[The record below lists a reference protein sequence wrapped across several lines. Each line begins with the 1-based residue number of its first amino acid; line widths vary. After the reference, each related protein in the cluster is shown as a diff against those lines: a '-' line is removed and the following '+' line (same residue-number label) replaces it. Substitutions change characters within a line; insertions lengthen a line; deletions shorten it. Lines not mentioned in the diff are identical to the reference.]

1 METTKSEQQIEQLD
15 VLKVPLNN
23 VDPNYMPAVIRRLI
37 DTGGAH
43 NITLLSVWDLL
54 RARRNKE
61 YRAFVLNA
69 SLVLPIS
76 TSLVKGTEFLT
87 GIKPAQY
94 IPFDFLVK
102 LLIAIDE
109 RELSLYILGGSK
121 KVLKKVERNIRQT
134 FLNLHI
140 VGRYTGYYRKRD
152 EPTII
157 QAIKKAS
164 PTLLLVG
171 KGVRG
176 GERWIAR
183 NTDKVG
189 PGIRIWCSDLYDI
202 FAKRKRRPP
211 YILFDHGLEWLWFL
225 PYKFLYV
232 LRVFPFMYYKIL
244 LIIYKFFK
252 KKKMKPQEK
261 EESDAPQ

>member
-1 METTKSEQQIEQLD
+1 VETTKLEQQTKLT
-15 VLKVPLNN
+15 VLKVPLYN
-23 VDPNYMPAVIRRLI
+23 VEPSYMPALIRQLI
-37 DTGGAH
+37 DTGEAH
-43 NITLLSVWDLL
+43 NIVLLSVWDLL

-61 YRAFVLNA
+61 YQEFVLNA

-76 TSLVKGTEFLT
+76 TSLIKGAEFLT
-87 GIKPAQY
+87 GIKPARY
-94 IPFDFLVK
+94 IPFDFIVK

-109 RELSLYILGGSK
+109 RELSLYILGGRK
-121 KVLKKVERNIRQT
+121 PVLKRVERNIRQT

-140 VGRYTGYYRKRD
+140 VGRYAGYFRKRD

-171 KGVRG
+171 KGVRA

-183 NTDKVG
+183 NGDKLG
-189 PGIRIWCSDLYDI
+189 PGLRIWCSDLYDI

-225 PYKFLYV
+225 TQRFFYV
-232 LRVFPFMYYKIL
+232 LRIFPFIYYKIL
-244 LIIYKFFK
+244 LLLYKFFNKEK
-252 KKKMKPQEK
+252 KTPVQE
-261 EESDAPQ
+261 ETDTAQ